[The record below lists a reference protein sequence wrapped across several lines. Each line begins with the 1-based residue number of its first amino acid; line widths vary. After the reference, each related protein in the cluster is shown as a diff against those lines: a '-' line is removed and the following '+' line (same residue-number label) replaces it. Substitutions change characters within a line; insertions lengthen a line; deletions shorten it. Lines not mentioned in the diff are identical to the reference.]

1 MEGDGLARGLSAAD
15 NLGLALIKRKGPRR
29 RFGSSLMIPLLALL
43 LQLSCAA
50 GEETDPEQVTI
61 SAPTSRGDFVVRV
74 FAVQHDEVEEFIADT
89 RECSVP
95 VWQQLRSAGVV
106 SRIDV
111 FELSEMESTF
121 PVKPPWRYLL
131 IAELAPRG
139 TADDLLAAESS
150 SGCQVETEERAFTI
164 VREEHMTCTPN
175 SCFAMPEPSYHDAA
189 SGIDYLIDF
198 IAAENAPP
206 SLAKYRDLMSR
217 YFGPANGLL
226 VDRGL
231 LHCFMA
237 LEMTGTLFETPEVVT
252 WNQVHLSDHWDESGD
267 VDWDTVYED
276 LFRAEFSRE
285 LDDVWAEI
293 PSIREI
299 SIEYRGRLVRDLC
312 VR

>member
-74 FAVQHDEVEEFIADT
+74 FAVQHDEVEEFIAHT

-189 SGIDYLIDF
+189 SGIDYL
-198 IAAENAPP
+198 PLP
-206 SLAKYRDLMSR
+206 R
-217 YFGPANGLL
+217 
-226 VDRGL
+226 
-231 LHCFMA
+231 
-237 LEMTGTLFETPEVVT
+237 EV
-252 WNQVHLSDHWDESGD
+252 
-267 VDWDTVYED
+267 
-276 LFRAEFSRE
+276 
-285 LDDVWAEI
+285 
-293 PSIREI
+293 P
-299 SIEYRGRLVRDLC
+299 
-312 VR
+312 